1 MVVRLCSGDPVGTDP
16 KALRQ
21 LGGQAVMD
29 VDELGWA
36 GPEMACGPRSINKLL
51 RSIREHDYERDGPYK
66 LAANL
71 QAGWYVPEQLF
82 DVDVG
87 TLQGGMCDPHNDL
100 NEILRAVGHAFPTSS
115 SSCSPTSCA

>member
-1 MVVRLCSGDPVGTDP
+1 MTR
-16 KALRQ
+16 KRKQ
-21 LGGQAVMD
+21 
-29 VDELGWA
+29 E
-36 GPEMACGPRSINKLL
+36 LL

-100 NEILRAVGHAFPTSS
+100 NEILQSGTRSGRPS
-115 SSCSPTSCA
+115 SSCSPRPRAACTA